1 MSFKTFCGNGFSNTT
16 KNCQTSSSHKPQ
28 YIFGWE
34 DIKRC
39 YATSG
44 NNPVWKKNNVWWTL
58 LALAHHLYNATLI
71 SKIMQSWR
79 WKAAFIHRQT
89 VHEIFIGN
97 SSLFKTDF
105 NFCSSPPPSH
115 KRGFP
120 TKQPV
125 AGIRMLTAEVKD
137 HFKVSAESMHAS
149 DYGPLLWS
157 PSFLAFQRTMQQ
169 TSTLPKIS
177 WNKAFVFYLAI
188 IMILPCF
195 SVGKIS

>member
-125 AGIRMLTAEVKD
+125 AGIRMLTAEVSRSLCGVNACLRLRA
-137 HFKVSAESMHAS
+137 FTVESTFS
-149 DYGPLLWS
+149 C
-157 PSFLAFQRTMQQ
+157 
-169 TSTLPKIS
+169 LPKDYATDFNTPQNFMKQS
-177 WNKAFVFYLAI
+177 F
-188 IMILPCF
+188 CF
-195 SVGKIS
+195 LFSHNHDFTLFLSG